1 MFCSFIKR
9 FDLYGKNPEFY
20 FKGKSNKTTW
30 VGRVFSLLYI
40 IIFVLS
46 LIYKLNRMI
55 KRKDVTFYETN
66 TNNGEIPSI
75 KLNKEIF
82 YTAISL
88 DHAGTDIPFI
98 DDRIYTISGKY
109 INQVKINGQLNKTET
124 DISFKKCELSDFGSN
139 YHNIY
144 ANKNIS
150 QMRCF
155 ANMDYLLE
163 GYYTMERFSYIKLYY
178 KRCVNTSENNNHCY
192 PSDMIDKN
200 LNMAQLDSKIQD
212 IELTPQN
219 YHNPVRYIDSEI
231 TGDIILGIYPMI
243 TMEIKIVIIETNT
256 NIFGFEISSKTK
268 VEKYIKYDSYSLAL
282 IPNVFGNFNESLN
295 EITIQLSPNILT
307 QKRTYVQLIDVFG
320 DIGGLMETINMI
332 FTIICS
338 LIVDILYNK
347 SLVNNLFNFDLNK
360 KIIILK
366 NDNSKTK
373 NIENN
378 INKEILSLNENLID
392 ENQKIKRQRRKN
404 NSKKELFSSQSNSDF
419 IKGNNKSSKIDF
431 KDTNNNKNNDYFN
444 YMNTI
449 IDDKIEKKSENQNN
463 DNNTKIDISE
473 KNEYLI

>member
-1 MFCSFIKR
+1 MFCSFLKSL
-9 FDLYGKNPEFY
+9 DLYGKNPEFY

-30 VGRVFSLLYI
+30 IGRVFTLFYI
-40 IIFVLS
+40 TIYLIF

-55 KRKDVTFYETN
+55 KRKDVTFYETT
-66 TNNGEIPSI
+66 TNNGAIPSI

-88 DHAGTDIPFI
+88 DHAATDIPFI

-144 ANKNIS
+144 TNKNIS

-282 IPNVFGNFNESLN
+282 IPNVFENFNESLN
-295 EITIQLSPNILT
+295 EITIQLNI
-307 QKRTYVQLIDVFG
+307 
-320 DIGGLMETINMI
+320 
-332 FTIICS
+332 S
-338 LIVDILYNK
+338 
-347 SLVNNLFNFDLNK
+347 
-360 KIIILK
+360 
-366 NDNSKTK
+366 
-373 NIENN
+373 
-378 INKEILSLNENLID
+378 
-392 ENQKIKRQRRKN
+392 
-404 NSKKELFSSQSNSDF
+404 
-419 IKGNNKSSKIDF
+419 
-431 KDTNNNKNNDYFN
+431 
-444 YMNTI
+444 
-449 IDDKIEKKSENQNN
+449 
-463 DNNTKIDISE
+463 
-473 KNEYLI
+473 